1 MSYYTKI
8 EKLNIILDIAK
19 KLKNFKGKNNQIVDL
34 YKDEISFIEDFK
46 NISNEYI
53 KYTPLDNN
61 DIKEFKGS
69 FDFIEIGKRIDYI
82 FPILKKDEPLFVIRF
97 SS

>member
-1 MSYYTKI
+1 MSFYTKE

-46 NISNEYI
+46 KISNEYI
-53 KYTPLDNN
+53 KYIPSDENN
-61 DIKEFKGS
+61 VKEFNGS
-69 FDFIEIGKRIDYI
+69 FDFIELGKRIDYV
-82 FPILKKDEPLFVIRF
+82 FPILKKDKPLFVIRF

>member
-82 FPILKKDEPLFVIRF
+82 FPILKKEEPLFVIRF

>member
-1 MSYYTKI
+1 MSYYTKV
-8 EKLNIILDIAK
+8 EKLNIVLDIAK
-19 KLKNFKGKNNQIVDL
+19 KLKHFKGKNGQIVDL
-34 YKDEISFIEDFK
+34 YRDDISFIEEFK
-46 NISNEYI
+46 TITNEYI
-53 KYTPLDNN
+53 KYEPLNDNPP
-61 DIKEFKGS
+61 KEFKGS